1 MNKLRTY
8 GAINK
13 KRLSSA
19 HWFQSFLREAACQ
32 SLLSDDELRS
42 VQEQLVQLMVFLA
55 TRYTAGAST
64 SIREETAQSLMAGA
78 VYSIGHTLK
87 KKTADAALDELRNLP
102 LKTLYERGQAELR
115 ALLAAAKAQYA
126 ALLKNGLPLGSVTW
140 QSTLHTGLAEFFA
153 AYHVYDAPHD
163 SPGLIDYPT
172 ALPLEG
178 AGGIEYITR
187 YLQRLRL
194 EDALIRRWP
203 LDDVNGLIRAGGAD
217 EAPVNVFTLVLTNA
231 LGAVLCGR
239 RPVTLSLS
247 QEDREQLRE
256 KLASV
261 PLRRVLRHVADTLCQ
276 MMNIKNTQLC
286 HYMSDSAASLAP
298 AIKNALATHTLPR
311 VFLTIK
317 AAPKT
322 VYFHDA
328 PRMDDQTFRALVNE
342 IIECDDPKS
351 RAELVRMH
359 AASVADLADL
369 FEAGCLTG
377 ADIKNVLGALGDEPL
392 AALLC
397 ICRETASDALH
408 TSDAE
413 LAWRSAIKAFIDSLD
428 AEKQRR
434 IRDMARHTSFV

>member
-1 MNKLRTY
+1 MNKLRKY

-13 KRLSSA
+13 KRLSST
-19 HWFQSFLREAACQ
+19 HWFQSFLREAARQ
-32 SLLSDDELRS
+32 SLLSNDELRS
-42 VQEQLVQLMVFLA
+42 VQEQLVQLMVFIA

-87 KKTADAALDELRNLP
+87 KKTADAALDELRKLP

-115 ALLAAAKAQYA
+115 ALLTAAKGQYA
-126 ALLKNGLPLGSVTW
+126 ALLKNGFPLGSVTW
-140 QSTLHTGLAEFFA
+140 QSTMHTGLAEFFA
-153 AYHVYDAPHD
+153 AYHVYDAPHE

-187 YLQRLRL
+187 YLQRLTL
-194 EDALIRRWP
+194 EDGFIRRWP
-203 LDDVNGLIRAGGAD
+203 LDDVSGLIRAGGAE

-239 RPVTLSLS
+239 HPDTLSLTR
-247 QEDREQLRE
+247 EDRERLLER
-256 KLASV
+256 LADVS
-261 PLRRVLRHVADTLCQ
+261 LHRVLRNAADTLCR
-276 MMNIKNTQLC
+276 MMRIEDGPL
-286 HYMSDSAASLAP
+286 YRYISDTAASLTA
-298 AIKNALATHTLPR
+298 AVRNALAVNTMPR

-317 AAPKT
+317 AALKS

-328 PRMDDQTFRALVNE
+328 PRMDDQTFLTLVNE
-342 IIECDDPKS
+342 IIKCDDPKS
-351 RAELVRMH
+351 PVELVSMH

-369 FEAGCLTG
+369 FEAGCLTV
-377 ADIKNVLGALGDEPL
+377 ADIKNVLDALGDEPL

-397 ICRETASDALH
+397 ICRQNASDALH

-413 LAWRSAIKAFIDSLD
+413 LAWRSALTDCISSL
-428 AEKQRR
+428 EEKKQRR
-434 IRDMARHTSFV
+434 IRDMALHMTFV